1 MRRSAHDEMVCGASQ
16 SKGHPHTTSPPHV
29 ITTLGACTPP
39 SPFLTST
46 HETDQ
51 VGYLQ
56 YGLEVVADG
65 SCLGGWMGLGEL
77 QVLVGTGQRLAH
89 IGQHTRTGTQ
99 QARALA
105 CRKKGKRAEEG

>member
-1 MRRSAHDEMVCGASQ
+1 M
-16 SKGHPHTTSPPHV
+16 GH
-29 ITTLGACTPP
+29 
-39 SPFLTST
+39 
-46 HETDQ
+46 
-51 VGYLQ
+51 LQ

-105 CRKKGKRAEEG
+105 YMVERERGEG